1 MIRTQAKR
9 DRALRFH
16 RARVDHATSLRG
28 GLLASWYWILAELNK
43 ADPDAAGPAMTETK
57 AHLVRVAEELNQR
70 RGARPV
76 PDRGGHG
83 MNAAACGGEERLTCR
98 DC

>member
-16 RARVDHATSLRG
+16 RARVDRATSLRG
-28 GLLASWYWILAELNK
+28 GLLASWYWILAELDK

-57 AHLVRVAEELNQR
+57 AHLVRVAEGLNHR

-76 PDRGGHG
+76 PDRE
-83 MNAAACGGEERLTCR
+83 NQRPVALVKEA
-98 DC
+98 